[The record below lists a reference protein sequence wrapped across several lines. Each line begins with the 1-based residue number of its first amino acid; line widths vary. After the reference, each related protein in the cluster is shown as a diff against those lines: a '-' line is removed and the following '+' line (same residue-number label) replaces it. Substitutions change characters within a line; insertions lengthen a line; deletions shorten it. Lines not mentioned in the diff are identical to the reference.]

1 MMRQKIIENVELVD
15 LPIFVDLPLACLRG
29 YTQCA
34 TEAWL
39 AGLQV
44 LKEPPRVGANLLD
57 GMASAAY
64 SPAACKHNRC
74 KASACL
80 IFALPLHYVRPD
92 PGDPQKKFDLR
103 FEGGCV
109 FMLHRAWRWCTAS
122 FDDRQLG
129 EKLHLGFT
137 IMLVRVVPPLQRF
150 QSLRVV
156 HKPP

>member
-1 MMRQKIIENVELVD
+1 M
-15 LPIFVDLPLACLRG
+15 A
-29 YTQCA
+29 A
-34 TEAWL
+34 
-39 AGLQV
+39 LQV
-44 LKEPPRVGANLLD
+44 RKEPPRVGANLLD
-57 GMASAAY
+57 GIGTATLTAQLLASIPGARFPLA
-64 SPAACKHNRC
+64 
-74 KASACL
+74 L
-80 IFALPLHYVRPD
+80 VFALPLHYVRPD
-92 PGDPQKKFDLR
+92 PGDPPKKFDLR